1 MYYFFPD
8 FTYGPVLNHL
18 ILHSIVG
25 VGAYILVFRTKL
37 FNALLENPLV
47 PTFLTV
53 PAVTLIFI
61 SGLLAAQIWQS
72 VGHAQNALSDEKRAL
87 SRIYHSVVEPQEL
100 RLALRTGAESY
111 VSLVQDVEWGRT
123 RNQYPAAEVER
134 ALVHLGVML
143 RASLAQTNEA
153 TSTAQAARG
162 LLRDLDMLEDAR
174 EKRLDLGGRVRSG
187 YISTWIILYFMLLIS
202 AINITA
208 VHRRFPHTAA
218 IALCLYCLSMA
229 MLFSIIALSIH
240 PYQGPNAL
248 PPASLVVK

>member
-87 SRIYHSVVEPQEL
+87 SRIYHSVDEQQEL
-100 RLALRTGAESY
+100 RLAIRTGAE
-111 VSLVQDVEWGRT
+111 R
-123 RNQYPAAEVER
+123 
-134 ALVHLGVML
+134 
-143 RASLAQTNEA
+143 
-153 TSTAQAARG
+153 
-162 LLRDLDMLEDAR
+162 
-174 EKRLDLGGRVRSG
+174 
-187 YISTWIILYFMLLIS
+187 
-202 AINITA
+202 
-208 VHRRFPHTAA
+208 
-218 IALCLYCLSMA
+218 
-229 MLFSIIALSIH
+229 
-240 PYQGPNAL
+240 
-248 PPASLVVK
+248 